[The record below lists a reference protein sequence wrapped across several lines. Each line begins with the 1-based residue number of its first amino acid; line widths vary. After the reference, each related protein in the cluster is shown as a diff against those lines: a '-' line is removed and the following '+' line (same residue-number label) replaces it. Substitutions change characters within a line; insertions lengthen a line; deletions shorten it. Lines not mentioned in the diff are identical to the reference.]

1 MKTIAKI
8 MTIFGF
14 LALFGTAWANE
25 PIIPGAISH
34 WKFDEGS
41 GSTAYDSAGSNDGT
55 LVNSPVWTSGKIN
68 DALSFDG
75 VDDFVATANNIFT
88 NAQLASGATLSAW
101 FKTDSTAYSYIAD
114 DEGYLALGIN
124 HFAHPNKLLGTADG
138 GKHIYYSSSDVNDN
152 LWHHAAIAWNGTNTA
167 ILYLDGVGV
176 SSGASGPPTPDSK
189 DKPFTIGVHSSISAY
204 FDGTIDDVRIYNRA
218 LSAEEIQQLYQN
230 GFGDVVGLEIIGPEE
245 VVDNSSA
252 QYTAIASF
260 EDGFTANVT
269 SLALWSVEPND
280 YASIDANGL
289 LTTECI
295 EMPEGIIIYAQYT
308 KGQLTVEDEMT
319 VHIALPVELKIIGPE
334 FVREDY
340 QTQYTAVV
348 YYDNG
353 QASNVTALA
362 LWQVEPQTVASID
375 ANGLLWAE
383 EINEPQDITIYALYT
398 CRGVA
403 VGSEMA
409 IRVLPSPYIWRV
421 PIDFE
426 TIQAAID
433 YSIDGEQV
441 VVADGTY
448 TGLGNRDIDFL
459 GKAITVR
466 SQSGPENCIID
477 CNGTETNPHRAFHFH
492 NDEDPKTFLDG
503 FTIINGF
510 HMYGGGICCKDS
522 SSPTINNCI
531 IADAIDSSGIYC
543 NNSSP
548 MITNCT
554 IRENGGYHGG
564 GGIYCEDSSPTI
576 NNCIITNNAGHRGG
590 GIYCQNSSPVI
601 TDCNITGNWGG
612 GPPGGGGIHCRDSSP
627 IIKNCTITNNS
638 AGNGGGIKCYS
649 SNPTITNCTISK
661 NSSLG
666 AGGGIYLAY
675 SPPITRKIM
684 TDKTEEYS
692 LIISN
697 CRISGNTAGAGGGI
711 YCEYSNPMITNCTIK
726 ENVVF
731 SYGGGICC
739 DHHSSPIITNCSI
752 TNNSATDRAGG
763 GIYCSD
769 SRPVITNCT
778 ISGNRTRAAG
788 GGIWGCLGPI
798 TNCTITGNKV
808 KSEILGGGGLSYC
821 RGDITNCI
829 IWDNFAFNYPQLRP
843 FGHIEYNCIQNWTSG
858 DQDDVSPA
866 RKLEWGEGNIDTD
879 PCFVLPGYWVD
890 INDPN
895 TIVEPNDPNAV
906 WVEGDYHLLPAS
918 PCIDTGDPDYI
929 PEPNE
934 TDLDGNPRISGTRI
948 DMGAYETNYIEAE
961 MNFTPKTINCNSRG
975 NLVKAHITLPDEFL
989 PEDVDVN
996 EPAWAET
1003 IDLESEYIKLLGS
1016 NPVRLEIA
1024 FDRQA
1029 FCAPITEPGQLEVTI
1044 IGSFTN
1050 NQNFYATDTIKIIP
1064 HR

>member
-1 MKTIAKI
+1 
-8 MTIFGF
+8 
-14 LALFGTAWANE
+14 
-25 PIIPGAISH
+25 
-34 WKFDEGS
+34 
-41 GSTAYDSAGSNDGT
+41 
-55 LVNSPVWTSGKIN
+55 
-68 DALSFDG
+68 
-75 VDDFVATANNIFT
+75 
-88 NAQLASGATLSAW
+88 
-101 FKTDSTAYSYIAD
+101 
-114 DEGYLALGIN
+114 
-124 HFAHPNKLLGTADG
+124 
-138 GKHIYYSSSDVNDN
+138 
-152 LWHHAAIAWNGTNTA
+152 
-167 ILYLDGVGV
+167 
-176 SSGASGPPTPDSK
+176 
-189 DKPFTIGVHSSISAY
+189 
-204 FDGTIDDVRIYNRA
+204 
-218 LSAEEIQQLYQN
+218 
-230 GFGDVVGLEIIGPEE
+230 
-245 VVDNSSA
+245 
-252 QYTAIASF
+252 
-260 EDGFTANVT
+260 
-269 SLALWSVEPND
+269 
-280 YASIDANGL
+280 
-289 LTTECI
+289 
-295 EMPEGIIIYAQYT
+295 
-308 KGQLTVEDEMT
+308 
-319 VHIALPVELKIIGPE
+319 
-334 FVREDY
+334 
-340 QTQYTAVV
+340 
-348 YYDNG
+348 
-353 QASNVTALA
+353 
-362 LWQVEPQTVASID
+362 
-375 ANGLLWAE
+375 
-383 EINEPQDITIYALYT
+383 
-398 CRGVA
+398 
-403 VGSEMA
+403 
-409 IRVLPSPYIWRV
+409 
-421 PIDFE
+421 
-426 TIQAAID
+426 
-433 YSIDGEQV
+433 
-441 VVADGTY
+441 
-448 TGLGNRDIDFL
+448 
-459 GKAITVR
+459 
-466 SQSGPENCIID
+466 
-477 CNGTETNPHRAFHFH
+477 
-492 NDEDPKTFLDG
+492 
-503 FTIINGF
+503 
-510 HMYGGGICCKDS
+510 
-522 SSPTINNCI
+522 
-531 IADAIDSSGIYC
+531 
-543 NNSSP
+543 
-548 MITNCT
+548 
-554 IRENGGYHGG
+554 
-564 GGIYCEDSSPTI
+564 
-576 NNCIITNNAGHRGG
+576 
-590 GIYCQNSSPVI
+590 
-601 TDCNITGNWGG
+601 
-612 GPPGGGGIHCRDSSP
+612 
-627 IIKNCTITNNS
+627 
-638 AGNGGGIKCYS
+638 
-649 SNPTITNCTISK
+649 
-661 NSSLG
+661 
-666 AGGGIYLAY
+666 
-675 SPPITRKIM
+675 M